1 MKNKF
6 QVVPLFSSPLVVTI
20 IEDDT
25 DELNNY
31 KKFVSS
37 DIDNI
42 SNTATLSNQNFNDL
56 ERVLE
61 HYPRINNIL
70 LERFKEYADQVLKYD
85 NDYKITTSWI
95 TNTDN
100 GGSAQ
105 RHFHKNSLYSGV
117 YYFQD
122 DYPEGCAQ
130 LEFTSPVIP
139 LSDFMVCPE
148 ESDCGIINSHS
159 WTVTPKPKLLVLF
172 PSYVSHQVLVHKND
186 KSRRSLAFNIVPL
199 GNYGKGDSKYDHA
212 WIK

>member
-1 MKNKF
+1 MEHQF
-6 QVVPLFSSPLVVTI
+6 EVLPLFSSPLVFTT

-31 KKFVSS
+31 KNFVRS

-42 SNTATLSNQNFNDL
+42 SNTASNQNFNDIK
-56 ERVLE
+56 RVLE
-61 HYPRINNIL
+61 YYPRIGNIL
-70 LERFKEYADQVLKYD
+70 LNRFKEYSDEVLKYD
-85 NDYKITTSWI
+85 NNYMITTSWI
-95 TNTDN
+95 TNVDE

-105 RHFHKNSLYSGV
+105 RHLHKNSLYSGV
-117 YYFQD
+117 YYFQN

-130 LEFTSPVIP
+130 LEFTSPVIQ

-148 ESDCGIINSHS
+148 ESDCGVINSHS
-159 WTVTPKPKLLVLF
+159 WTITPRPKLLILF
-172 PSYVSHQVLVHKND
+172 PSYVNHQVLVHKND

-199 GNYGKGDSKYDHA
+199 GSYGKGDSKYDHA

>member
-1 MKNKF
+1 MEHQF
-6 QVVPLFSSPLVVTI
+6 EVLPLFSSPLVFTI

-31 KKFVSS
+31 KNFVRSN
-37 DIDNI
+37 IDNI
-42 SNTATLSNQNFNDL
+42 SNTASNQNFDDIK
-56 ERVLE
+56 RVLE
-61 HYPRINNIL
+61 YYPRINNIL
-70 LERFKEYADQVLKYD
+70 LERFKEYANQALKYD